1 MYVDIFFDTQPTEAI
16 HPTKLD
22 ALYAVKKVVNS
33 KGTYWHAI
41 VTDEQYAN
49 RIAKSLP
56 ALTWDDAIKS
66 KTKILKKITA
76 DAGGQKDCPEHV
88 FGSSVYDP
96 KVKKIVLS
104 SGKADISTASVA
116 PVLK

>member
-33 KGTYWHAI
+33 KGTYWHAQ

-49 RIAKSLP
+49 RIAKALP
-56 ALTWDDAIKS
+56 ALTWDDAIKT
-66 KTKILKKITA
+66 KTKIFKKITA
-76 DAGGQKDCPEHV
+76 KAGGQIDCPEHV
-88 FGSSVYDP
+88 FGSEVYDP
-96 KVKKIVLS
+96 KVKKLIKTNGSANIDLS
-104 SGKADISTASVA
+104 II
-116 PVLK
+116 PVTP